1 MFIKQF
7 NTKTEFDNYIQGN
20 ATIGRYFIVSDEN
33 NNNKPTEYYWDG
45 INVNFIGGNENY
57 KIVDTIEDR
66 DNISIDN
73 LNDGIL
79 VYVINEK
86 IEYKLENGQWTIN
99 DIVYN
104 KDVTTEIRT
113 YYVDSINGSDETG
126 DGTELNP
133 WQSLEKCISSIP
145 SILYHRTNI
154 QLLDGEYLIT
164 SKANMVLTNFIV
176 HQPLIFQGKL
186 NLVDE
191 DITTVGGTK
200 DLKNPNKK
208 TINKTIE
215 ANQYYGYCGVNS
227 TNIRTPIGK
236 HGDNDLVS
244 GLIADNLDIT
254 SVEEYRTTLR
264 FELNRSPYITVGSN
278 RVRFDNLIIN
288 WNGTNWFATESP
300 IELRFVNCVFE
311 PFTAVSMRFNFK
323 SKTYMHGCL
332 FKSNSTINPYILAD
346 KNNFFIM
353 YRTLIYNEAN
363 TGTCFNLT
371 DSDIELLN
379 GCYFEGFDEIFRGEG
394 NSSVIIEN
402 NLTLNNI
409 NRIFGIFNG
418 GFVLN
423 KRGSLQIF
431 INNVTSYFNIVSG
444 LGNISIDIKNN
455 VHNPEDLLGQP
466 FQGTIPPKLVDPSKN
481 FSIQYDGSETF
492 ESEYIHYRI
501 VNTIEDRDAIP
512 VNERVEGLVVYVS
525 EDRSEYRL
533 ESDLVTWITNDLI
546 YNKTTTIESKTYY
559 VDNTGSDE
567 TGDGTELNPLKTIE
581 KCLSTIPSNL
591 VHRTN
596 IQLGEGIYDWTAKCN
611 SLLQNFILNGQ
622 LRIYGKTELI
632 RSDFTTVGGVVNPN
646 NAFEKTVVGATWNED
661 EYFGKLIGGTSLDN
675 LSTCSYHSTNS
686 LSTPR
691 IKEGTNFTHLYDK
704 LSTIILETGVI
715 FNTLVG
721 TTALQ
726 FRNLNVNTIASRL
739 ELYSGNARLRL
750 MSCEIKLDNKLLQG
764 YGTIEILDSL
774 VTSENTMYAIRIK
787 DTDLFEFRNTQLID
801 IGGSNGNTA
810 IHIQSKR
817 ILFFNSE
824 ITNYNTAFLIS
835 STSQVIPSWG
845 DSVTR
850 SILFKN
856 IGTIF
861 NVFSNN
867 FKLDFF
873 NSEIY
878 LNNVNYAVNLNNLSY
893 NNINIDLRGRIASGD
908 FNLGVFEGTPP
919 PKLVDPSKNFSI
931 QYDGSETFESEYI
944 HYRIVNDIT
953 ERDNI
958 LYNEKTEGML
968 VYTISGDTEYR
979 WIDNEWSINSTNSG
993 LSDSYWSGVTGTDD
1007 IYYNDGKVGI
1017 NKYPDELLDINGNIN
1032 INSGY
1037 SYMIDNQIAF
1047 RILPNVNNN
1056 NLYSVHVGFNTGSDD
1071 ITESETAIG
1080 YYSLKRNVG
1089 KFSVGVGTFAG
1100 NDNVGN
1106 YSTMI
1111 GSSAGSANSGITI
1124 TSIGFES
1131 GYNNTG
1137 DYLTSIGGHSG
1148 SLNIGYYCTFIGAYS
1163 GIQNFANN
1171 VVAIGYESASGNT
1184 MDNQFI
1190 IQQRNININ
1199 PLIQGDFLTGNVG
1212 INTPVATAT
1221 LDINGNIRIRQ
1232 GAAEGRVLT
1241 CDNSGLASWQTI
1253 SGTTIGTTT
1262 LRNLDD
1268 VSPDGSNDDGK
1279 ALVWNSIDNTHYYV
1293 NFPEDNGS
1301 SGGFL
1306 GGVTQSTSQPIELKQ
1321 NQWVQ
1326 PLPTNTY
1333 DIEYTFDNF
1342 KDQSNASIYVNLSTE
1357 DVKLRYIEDNGGYWE
1372 KVSFIKPLT
1381 EGKTWIGN
1389 SFNQAE
1395 EYDTLLEWVGTE
1407 SELTGIGQ
1415 KYSLETQNYYVVA
1428 HDTIRIGKNIITKT
1442 INLKDVSNIKI
1453 LNNVS
1458 GKSLLT
1464 TNILLRIKQDIN
1476 EQFTFSIG
1484 SYSSSYDNIVNTT
1497 SISNSN
1503 NNQIYPLILPITISQ
1518 IGLPS
1523 NELKITTGDV
1533 YFKITQP
1540 TTNDMFVDI
1549 IYDAVW
1555 I

>member
-7 NTKTEFDNYIQGN
+7 NTKSEFDNYIQGN

-99 DIVYN
+99 DISYN
-104 KDVTTEIRT
+104 KSTTTEVKT
-113 YYVDSINGSDETG
+113 YYIDNTGSDELG

-133 WQSLEKCISSIP
+133 WKTIGKCITTIP
-145 SILYHRTNI
+145 SVIKHDTIIRLSTGDYTLTVMDVETLSKFSLYNNFRIYGTLSTYSTVYTTSGLQDVNNP
-154 QLLDGEYLIT
+154 QKLYLTEGQSVIE
-164 SKANMVLTNFIV
+164 
-176 HQPLIFQGKL
+176 
-186 NLVDE
+186 DE
-191 DITTVGGTK
+191 F
-200 DLKNPNKK
+200 L
-208 TINKTIE
+208 
-215 ANQYYGYCGVNS
+215 GYCTLSN
-227 TNIRTPIGK
+227 NPTPIGK
-236 HGDNDLVS
+236 HGTDH
-244 GLIADNLDIT
+244 IT
-254 SVEEYRTTLR
+254 SYYAPTSGIGNYDTKLVMPNTLPR
-264 FELNRSPYITVGSN
+264 FSGDVNR
-278 RVRFDNLIIN
+278 RFNLRDLKIQFNSGNVLLTNDKQPII
-288 WNGTNWFATESP
+288 E
-300 IELRFVNCVFE
+300 FVNTVIL
-311 PFTAVSMRFNFK
+311 PLAS
-323 SKTYMHGCL
+323 S
-332 FKSNSTINPYILAD
+332 SNQI
-346 KNNFFIM
+346 
-353 YRTLIYNEAN
+353 R
-363 TGTCFNLT
+363 
-371 DSDIELLN
+371 
-379 GCYFEGFDEIFRGEG
+379 
-394 NSSVIIEN
+394 IEN
-402 NLTLNNI
+402 NIIFNKCQIQSISISSNILIRNTMKSSIFGWGTQLVHLNPSSSNSAGITLQTSKITISDQILISGFKYGFESYNDSSVVLNSTNSSMILNNLLSEFKI
-409 NRIFGIFNG
+409 S
-418 GFVLN
+418 
-423 KRGSLQIF
+423 GS
-431 INNVTSYFNIVSG
+431 
-444 LGNISIDIKNN
+444 
-455 VHNPEDLLGQP
+455 
-466 FQGTIPPKLVDPSKN
+466 N
-481 FSIQYDGSETF
+481 FSITP
-492 ESEYIHYRI
+492 YISFKLF
-501 VNTIEDRDAIP
+501 RD
-512 VNERVEGLVVYVS
+512 NNKYV
-525 EDRSEYRL
+525 
-533 ESDLVTWITNDLI
+533 
-546 YNKTTTIESKTYY
+546 
-559 VDNTGSDE
+559 
-567 TGDGTELNPLKTIE
+567 
-581 KCLSTIPSNL
+581 
-591 VHRTN
+591 
-596 IQLGEGIYDWTAKCN
+596 
-611 SLLQNFILNGQ
+611 F
-622 LRIYGKTELI
+622 
-632 RSDFTTVGGVVNPN
+632 
-646 NAFEKTVVGATWNED
+646 
-661 EYFGKLIGGTSLDN
+661 
-675 LSTCSYHSTNS
+675 
-686 LSTPR
+686 
-691 IKEGTNFTHLYDK
+691 
-704 LSTIILETGVI
+704 
-715 FNTLVG
+715 
-721 TTALQ
+721 
-726 FRNLNVNTIASRL
+726 
-739 ELYSGNARLRL
+739 
-750 MSCEIKLDNKLLQG
+750 
-764 YGTIEILDSL
+764 
-774 VTSENTMYAIRIK
+774 
-787 DTDLFEFRNTQLID
+787 
-801 IGGSNGNTA
+801 
-810 IHIQSKR
+810 
-817 ILFFNSE
+817 
-824 ITNYNTAFLIS
+824 
-835 STSQVIPSWG
+835 
-845 DSVTR
+845 
-850 SILFKN
+850 N
-856 IGTIF
+856 IGDTS
-861 NVFSNN
+861 NV
-867 FKLDFF
+867 
-873 NSEIY
+873 I
-878 LNNVNYAVNLNNLSY
+878 
-893 NNINIDLRGRIASGD
+893 IDLRNVVQNTTQPSID
-908 FNLGVFEGTPP
+908 WFEGTPP

-944 HYRIVNDIT
+944 HYRIVDTIEDRDDIPVTERVEGLVVYVSLIQTEYRLSGGISNSHWTLEQFIYNESSTTESKTYYVDNTGSDETGDGTELNPWKTLNKALITIPSNIVPGNLIKIQLGEGSYSVSDKDSILLSKFNLGGSLQILGKLEEVVSGITVDPDPTNIFKSIITSGQVFTENQHFGYLAKSGLSYYPITNHGAQDLVSTINTGINSIHEIKTELVFDSGKLYSLNGSNQLRFQWVKINNLSTLRCGNNVKVAFWESTFPNVNSHLSISSETLFRRVLFSGETIIGAGVLLTSQASYIFDIESSIFEIKEESNNSSARMIRSVSSILRFLGNNLIQNGGYAISTIGNLGDIVLDPQAKIGINNCTSLFDYWGPCKVSLGTNSKFILSNTNYGFTFRDYDTGIDCRIRNNVEGVPSTSWIDPNYTVPTNLMNLETGLLINYPESESLKRVYTHYRIVNDIT

-958 LYNEKTEGML
+958 LNNEKSEGML

-1007 IYYNDGKVGI
+1007 IYYNNGKVGI

-1163 GIQNFANN
+1163 GINNFANN

-1279 ALVWNSIDNTHYYV
+1279 ALVWSSIDNTHYYV

-1389 SFNQAE
+1389 LFNQAE

-1497 SISNSN
+1497 PISNSI

-1523 NELKITTGDV
+1523 SELKITTGDV

>member
-1007 IYYNDGKVGI
+1007 IYYNNGKVGI
-1017 NKYPDELLDINGNIN
+1017 N
-1032 INSGY
+1032 
-1037 SYMIDNQIAF
+1037 
-1047 RILPNVNNN
+1047 
-1056 NLYSVHVGFNTGSDD
+1056 
-1071 ITESETAIG
+1071 
-1080 YYSLKRNVG
+1080 
-1089 KFSVGVGTFAG
+1089 
-1100 NDNVGN
+1100 
-1106 YSTMI
+1106 
-1111 GSSAGSANSGITI
+1111 
-1124 TSIGFES
+1124 TS
-1131 GYNNTG
+1131 
-1137 DYLTSIGGHSG
+1137 
-1148 SLNIGYYCTFIGAYS
+1148 
-1163 GIQNFANN
+1163 
-1171 VVAIGYESASGNT
+1171 
-1184 MDNQFI
+1184 
-1190 IQQRNININ
+1190 
-1199 PLIQGDFLTGNVG
+1199 
-1212 INTPVATAT
+1212 VATAT

-1279 ALVWNSIDNTHYYV
+1279 ALVWSSIDNTHYYV

>member
-7 NTKTEFDNYIQGN
+7 NTKSEFDNYIQGN

-104 KDVTTEIRT
+104 KDVTDSIKT
-113 YYVDSINGSDETG
+113 YYVDSINGSDIIG

-133 WQSLEKCISSIP
+133 WQSL
-145 SILYHRTNI
+145 
-154 QLLDGEYLIT
+154 
-164 SKANMVLTNFIV
+164 
-176 HQPLIFQGKL
+176 
-186 NLVDE
+186 
-191 DITTVGGTK
+191 
-200 DLKNPNKK
+200 
-208 TINKTIE
+208 
-215 ANQYYGYCGVNS
+215 
-227 TNIRTPIGK
+227 
-236 HGDNDLVS
+236 
-244 GLIADNLDIT
+244 
-254 SVEEYRTTLR
+254 
-264 FELNRSPYITVGSN
+264 
-278 RVRFDNLIIN
+278 
-288 WNGTNWFATESP
+288 
-300 IELRFVNCVFE
+300 
-311 PFTAVSMRFNFK
+311 
-323 SKTYMHGCL
+323 
-332 FKSNSTINPYILAD
+332 
-346 KNNFFIM
+346 
-353 YRTLIYNEAN
+353 
-363 TGTCFNLT
+363 
-371 DSDIELLN
+371 
-379 GCYFEGFDEIFRGEG
+379 
-394 NSSVIIEN
+394 
-402 NLTLNNI
+402 
-409 NRIFGIFNG
+409 
-418 GFVLN
+418 
-423 KRGSLQIF
+423 
-431 INNVTSYFNIVSG
+431 
-444 LGNISIDIKNN
+444 
-455 VHNPEDLLGQP
+455 
-466 FQGTIPPKLVDPSKN
+466 
-481 FSIQYDGSETF
+481 
-492 ESEYIHYRI
+492 
-501 VNTIEDRDAIP
+501 
-512 VNERVEGLVVYVS
+512 
-525 EDRSEYRL
+525 
-533 ESDLVTWITNDLI
+533 
-546 YNKTTTIESKTYY
+546 
-559 VDNTGSDE
+559 
-567 TGDGTELNPLKTIE
+567 E

-611 SLLQNFILNGQ
+611 SLLQNFILNEQ

-646 NAFEKTVVGATWNED
+646 NAFEKTVVGATWNDD

-715 FNTLVG
+715 FNTLIG
-721 TTALQ
+721 NTALQ

-739 ELYSGNARLRL
+739 ELCSGNVRLRL

-774 VTSENTMYAIRIK
+774 VTSENTTYAIRIR

-817 ILFFNSE
+817 LLFFNSE

-845 DSVTR
+845 DSSTR

-944 HYRIVNDIT
+944 HYRIVDTIEDRDNIPENERVDGMVVYVSLIQTEYRLSGGISNSHWTLEQFIYNESSTTESKTYYVDNTGSDETGDGTELNPWKTLNKALITIPSNIVPGNLIKIQLGEGSYSVSDKDSILLSKFNLGGSLQILGKLEEVVSGITVDTDPTNIFKSIITSGQVFTENQHFGYLTKSGLSYYPITNHGTQDLVSTINTGINSIHELKTELTFESGKLYPLNGTTQLRFQHLKLVNLKEVRCGNNVKLVFWESCFSNVSSHLSISSETLFRRVLFSGETIIGSGVLLTSQASCIFDIESSIFEIKESSNNTSARMIRSVSSILRFFGNNLIQNGGYAISTIGNLGDIILDHNAVVGVVKCTSIMDYWGPSKLSLGNNSKFIIDNTNYGFTFRNYQTGIDCRLNNSIDGSPLIGWIDPNNSVPAKLVDVDKGLFITYTGSETFESEYIHYRIVNDIT

-1007 IYYNDGKVGI
+1007 IYYNNGKVGI
-1017 NKYPDELLDINGNIN
+1017 N
-1032 INSGY
+1032 
-1037 SYMIDNQIAF
+1037 
-1047 RILPNVNNN
+1047 
-1056 NLYSVHVGFNTGSDD
+1056 
-1071 ITESETAIG
+1071 
-1080 YYSLKRNVG
+1080 
-1089 KFSVGVGTFAG
+1089 
-1100 NDNVGN
+1100 
-1106 YSTMI
+1106 
-1111 GSSAGSANSGITI
+1111 
-1124 TSIGFES
+1124 TS
-1131 GYNNTG
+1131 
-1137 DYLTSIGGHSG
+1137 
-1148 SLNIGYYCTFIGAYS
+1148 
-1163 GIQNFANN
+1163 
-1171 VVAIGYESASGNT
+1171 
-1184 MDNQFI
+1184 
-1190 IQQRNININ
+1190 
-1199 PLIQGDFLTGNVG
+1199 
-1212 INTPVATAT
+1212 VATAT

-1484 SYSSSYDNIVNTT
+1484 SYSSSYNNIVNTT

-1523 NELKITTGDV
+1523 SELKITTGDV